1 MQFIST
7 RGKNQPVSSARAIYQ
22 GLATDG
28 GLFLPNSIP
37 QLTLSDIEALGAM
50 SYSERASYIIGKF
63 LTDYTT
69 EELNYAT
76 GSAYAQQNFPKQA
89 APVVNID
96 TQYSVL
102 ELWHGKTSA
111 FKDMAL
117 QILPYLLTIAMKKEQ
132 IDKQVLILVATSGDT
147 GKAALEGFQDVP
159 GTRIVVFYP
168 QDGVSDIQKLQM
180 ATQAGENVHVFAVRG
195 NFDDTQTGVKNI
207 FSNPEMSEQIA
218 ALGYQFSS
226 ANSINWGRLV
236 PQIVYYFSAYVD
248 LVQDKVIN
256 LGDQV
261 NFCVPTGNFGN
272 ILAGYYAKCMGLPVN
287 KFICASNAN
296 NVLTDFINQ
305 GVYDRNRPFYQTN
318 SPSMDILISS
328 NLERFLYL
336 ISGGNAELINGY
348 MSELNAEGRYAISPE
363 LLSKVQAEMSA
374 YSYDGT
380 QTCREIMDV
389 YKNKHYLL
397 DTHTAVAYKAA
408 EDYRTQTGDKTHTVI
423 LSTASPFKF
432 SADVLLSL
440 EQDIKG
446 LNSFEQNR
454 LLSNI
459 SGQGIPERIAQL
471 ETATVRHQDVINK
484 EEMFQA
490 IKSIL

>member
-1 MQFIST
+1 MKFVST
-7 RGKNQPVSSARAIYQ
+7 RGKNEPVSSARAIYQ
-22 GLATDG
+22 GLAKDG
-28 GLFLPNSIP
+28 GLFVPESIP
-37 QLTLSDIEALGAM
+37 QLSLQDIDSLRAM
-50 SYSERASYIIGKF
+50 PYHERADFIIGKF
-63 LTDYTT
+63 LTDYSAQ
-69 EELNYAT
+69 ELGYAT
-76 GSAYAQQNFPKQA
+76 SSAYSNSNFPEQV

-96 TQYSVL
+96 GEYSVL

-132 IDKQVLILVATSGDT
+132 IDQQVLILVATSGDT

-168 QDGVSDIQKLQM
+168 EDGVSDIQKLQM
-180 ATQAGENVHVFAVRG
+180 ATQQGDNVHVFAVKG

-207 FSNPEMSEQIA
+207 FANEQMNEQIEK
-218 ALGYQFSS
+218 LGYKFSS

-236 PQIVYYFSAYVD
+236 PQIVYYFSAHVD
-248 LVQDKVIN
+248 LVQEKELE
-256 LGDQV
+256 LGDKV

-328 NLERFLYL
+328 NLERFIYL
-336 ISGGNAELINGY
+336 LSGQDSKLVADY
-348 MSELNAEGRYAISPE
+348 MQQLNSNGRYEIAPD
-363 LLSKVQAEMSA
+363 LLRKVRETMSG
-374 YSYDGT
+374 YCYDDA
-380 QTCREIMDV
+380 QTCSQIKQV
-389 YKNKHYLL
+389 YESKKYLM

-408 EDYRTQTGDKTHTVI
+408 ADYRTQSGDPTHTVI
-423 LSTASPFKF
+423 LSTASAFKF
-432 SADVLLSL
+432 SQDVLMSL
-440 EQDIKG
+440 DQDIAA
-446 LNSFEQNR
+446 LDSFEQNR
-454 LLSNI
+454 LLSKL
-459 SGQGIPERIAQL
+459 SAQSVPTRIAAL
-471 ETATVRHQDVINK
+471 ETAPVRHQTVIDK
-484 EEMFQA
+484 EEMFA
-490 IKSIL
+490 SIKSIL

>member
-1 MQFIST
+1 MKFIST
-7 RGKNQPVSSARAIYQ
+7 RGQNEPVSSARAIYQ
-22 GLATDG
+22 GLAKDG
-28 GLFLPNSIP
+28 GLFVPEHIPSINL
-37 QLTLSDIEALGAM
+37 QEIAALS
-50 SYSERASYIIGKF
+50 SKPYHERAGIIIGKF
-63 LTDYTT
+63 LTDYAAQ
-69 EELNYAT
+69 ELDYAT
-76 GSAYAQQNFPKQA
+76 SSAYSANNFPTQV

-96 TQYSVL
+96 NQYSVL

-132 IDKQVLILVATSGDT
+132 IDRQVLILVATSGDT

-159 GTRIVVFYP
+159 DTRIVVFYP
-168 QDGVSDIQKLQM
+168 EDGVSDIQKLQM
-180 ATQAGENVHVFAVRG
+180 ATQQGENVHVFAVKG

-207 FSNPEMSEQIA
+207 FANADMNAQIA
-218 ALGYQFSS
+218 ELGYQFSS

-236 PQIVYYFSAYVD
+236 PQIVYYFSAYSD
-248 LVQDKVIN
+248 LVQNKVIK
-256 LGDQV
+256 LGDKI

-336 ISGGNAELINGY
+336 ISGQNSALVADY
-348 MSELNAEGRYAISPE
+348 MRQLNETGRYEIPPE
-363 LLSKVQAEMSA
+363 LLAKVQQEMSG
-374 YSYDGT
+374 YCYDGA
-380 QTCREIMDV
+380 QTCAEILDI
-389 YKNKHYLL
+389 YKNKQYLL

-408 EDYRTQTGDKTHTVI
+408 EDYRQQSGDQTHTVI
-423 LSTASPFKF
+423 LSTASAFKF
-432 SADVLLSL
+432 SQDVLVAL
-440 EQDIKG
+440 EQDVAA

-454 LLSNI
+454 LLSKL
-459 SGQGIPERIAQL
+459 SGQAIPTRIKQL
-471 ETATVRHQDVINK
+471 EHAAIRHQTVIDK
-484 EEMFQA
+484 EQMFAA